1 MEDAEFLASLIND
14 PEVRGILGAY
24 SLIAPISV
32 ETEKNW
38 IAQANAKDN
47 EAHVIIEIKKEKRSI
62 GILSIKDI
70 DHRNSSAQISIIIE
84 RQSWN
89 MGYGSEAVRT
99 AISFLIERMNMH
111 RIWLRVDEN
120 NHRALR
126 CYEKCGFKFDGVLRE
141 DHFSDGRWKSS
152 LVMSLLSTEYW
163 KERR

>member
-1 MEDAEFLASLIND
+1 MEH
-14 PEVRGILGAY
+14 GIWFG
-24 SLIAPISV
+24 
-32 ETEKNW
+32 
-38 IAQANAKDN
+38 
-47 EAHVIIEIKKEKRSI
+47 
-62 GILSIKDI
+62 
-70 DHRNSSAQISIIIE
+70 
-84 RQSWN
+84 
-89 MGYGSEAVRT
+89 AVRT